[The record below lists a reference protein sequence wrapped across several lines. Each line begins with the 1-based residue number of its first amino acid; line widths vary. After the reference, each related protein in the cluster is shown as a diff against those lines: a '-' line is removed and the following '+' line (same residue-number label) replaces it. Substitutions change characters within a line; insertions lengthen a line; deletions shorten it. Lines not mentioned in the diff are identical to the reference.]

1 MKEKWLKAKPILIF
15 LNILNHLNGSIQYN
29 MKKEDIF
36 SRYSRQIFIEEIGLE
51 GQKKIMASKVLVI
64 GAGGLGSP
72 VIQYLAAAGVGTLG
86 VADFD
91 LVELHNLNRQVIH
104 TEESIGRS
112 KVKSAEVFVEKLNH
126 QVNVVAIE
134 QKINASNA
142 DEILSQ
148 YDLVVDGSDNFSTR
162 YLVNDTCVKLKKTL
176 VYGSI
181 LGFSGQVAVFSHK
194 ESKNLRDLFP
204 EPPFDEDI
212 PDCDSLGVLGALP
225 GMIGS
230 MMALQTL
237 KIIAGLPVTLNQLT
251 LVDTLNWRFQTI
263 DF

>member
-1 MKEKWLKAKPILIF
+1 
-15 LNILNHLNGSIQYN
+15 
-29 MKKEDIF
+29 MKKEDHF

-72 VIQYLAAAGVGTLG
+72 VIQYLAAAGVGILG

-91 LVELHNLNRQVIH
+91 KVELHNLNRQVIH
-104 TEESIGRS
+104 SENRVGFS
-112 KVKSAEVFVEKLNH
+112 KVKSAQIFVENLNH
-126 QVNVVAIE
+126 QVTLNGIE
-134 QKINASNA
+134 EKINERNA
-142 DEILSQ
+142 EEILSQ
-148 YDLVVDGSDNFSTR
+148 YDVIVDGSDNFSTR
-162 YLVNDTCVKLKKTL
+162 YLVNDTCVQLKKTL

-181 LGFSGQVAVFSHK
+181 LGFSGQAAVFNHNG
-194 ESKNLRDLFP
+194 SKNLRDIFP
-204 EPPFDEDI
+204 EPPFDEDV

-225 GMIGS
+225 GIIGS

-237 KIIAGLPVTLNQLT
+237 KIITDLPASVNKLT
-251 LVDTLNWRFQTI
+251 LVDALDWRFQTI

>member
-1 MKEKWLKAKPILIF
+1 
-15 LNILNHLNGSIQYN
+15 
-29 MKKEDIF
+29 MKKEDTF

-51 GQKKIMASKVLVI
+51 GQKRIMASKVLVI

-91 LVELHNLNRQVIH
+91 LVELHNLNRQTIH
-104 TEESIGRS
+104 TENKVGAS
-112 KVKSAEVFVEKLNH
+112 KVKSAGEFVNSLNH
-126 QVNVVAIE
+126 QVKFIGIE
-134 QKINASNA
+134 QKINDSNA
-142 DEILSQ
+142 EEILSQ
-148 YDLVVDGSDNFSTR
+148 YDIVVDGSDNFTTR
-162 YLVNDTCVKLKKTL
+162 YLVNDTCVKLEKAL

-181 LGFSGQVAVFSHK
+181 LGFSGQLAVFNHK
-194 ESKNLRDLFP
+194 GSKNLRSLFP
-204 EPPFDEDI
+204 EPPFDEDV

-230 MMALQTL
+230 MMALQAL
-237 KIIAGLPVTLNQLT
+237 KIITGLPVGLNQLT
-251 LVDTLNWRFQTI
+251 LVDTLDWRFQTI

>member
-1 MKEKWLKAKPILIF
+1 MKED
-15 LNILNHLNGSIQYN
+15 H
-29 MKKEDIF
+29 F

-51 GQKKIMASKVLVI
+51 GQKKIITSKVLVV

-86 VADFD
+86 IVDFD
-91 LVELHNLNRQVIH
+91 EVELHNLNRQIIH
-104 TEESIGRS
+104 TENRVGLS
-112 KVKSAEVFVEKLNH
+112 KVKSAETFVNELNH
-126 QVNVVAIE
+126 QVNLIGIE
-134 QKINASNA
+134 KKLNENNAK
-142 DEILSQ
+142 EIIFH
-148 YDLVVDGSDNFSTR
+148 YDVIVDGSDNFSTR

-176 VYGSI
+176 IYGSI
-181 LGFSGQVAVFSHK
+181 LGFSGQVSVFNHK
-194 ESKNLRDLFP
+194 GSKNLRDIFP
-204 EPPFDEDI
+204 EPPFDEDV

-230 MMALQTL
+230 MMALQAL
-237 KIIAGLPVTLNQLT
+237 KIITNLPVSVNQLT

>member
-1 MKEKWLKAKPILIF
+1 MK
-15 LNILNHLNGSIQYN
+15 IQ
-29 MKKEDIF
+29 DDF

-51 GQKKIMASKVLVI
+51 GQKKIRSSKVLVI

-91 LVELHNLNRQVIH
+91 HVELHNLNRQIIH
-104 TEESIGRS
+104 TENRVGVS
-112 KVKSAEVFVEKLNH
+112 KVKSAETFVRELNH
-126 QVNVVAIE
+126 QVAFIGIE
-134 QKINASNA
+134 EKLNGNNAEKIISH
-142 DEILSQ
+142 
-148 YDLVVDGSDNFSTR
+148 YDVIVDGSDNFSTR

-181 LGFSGQVAVFSHK
+181 LGFSGQVSVFNHN
-194 ESKNLRDLFP
+194 ESKNLRDIFP
-204 EPPFDEDI
+204 EPPFDEDV

-225 GMIGS
+225 GIIGS
-230 MMALQTL
+230 LMALQAL
-237 KIIAGLPVTLNQLT
+237 KIITDLPVSVNQLT
-251 LVDTLNWRFQTI
+251 LVDTLNWRFQAI